1 MSVYVGGKAKTM
13 GLNGGVIQMAL
24 EQTFLFK
31 FNFSEV

>member
-1 MSVYVGGKAKTM
+1 MLDEKQKKKKPM

-31 FNFSEV
+31 FSFSEV